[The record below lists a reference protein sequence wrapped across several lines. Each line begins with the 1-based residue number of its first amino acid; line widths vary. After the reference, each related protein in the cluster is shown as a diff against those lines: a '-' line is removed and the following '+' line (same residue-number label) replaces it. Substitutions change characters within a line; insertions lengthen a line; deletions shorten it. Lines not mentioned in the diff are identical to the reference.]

1 MNLRSE
7 TTQASLCHCVP
18 LGTFL
23 CCPFALFLESHT
35 MQPWWNLLHR
45 PCFCLLSAGVIIM
58 SHQAWLSCPCN
69 HTLYYKVH
77 AAHICIVTTSN
88 EVLKLN
94 PQSWD
99 LVTSVHNML
108 STFRSVRYWDQTW
121 QPHTIFI
128 PTTLTK
134 PAYICDSSKVRRA
147 GWALCVSMKTWLIPR
162 SHRED
167 RHGSTCLKSLCP
179 YSKMRGT
186 NRSP

>member
-1 MNLRSE
+1 MEIIFRFTQVTETFKTIIWARLALNLRSE
-7 TTQASLCHCVP
+7 TTQAGLCHCVP

-23 CCPFALFLESHT
+23 CCPFALFLDSHT

-45 PCFCLLSAGVIIM
+45 PCFCLLSAGIIVM

-94 PQSWD
+94 LQSWD

-134 PAYICDSSKVRRA
+134 PEYVCDSSKVRR
-147 GWALCVSMKTWLIPR
+147 
-162 SHRED
+162 
-167 RHGSTCLKSLCP
+167 
-179 YSKMRGT
+179 
-186 NRSP
+186 